1 MSQNTVQS
9 PANEAKPAKSEPAK
23 PEPTKTEPAKAEPAK
38 AEPAKTEPAKPESAK
53 TEPTKSEPAKPEP
66 PKPEPAKT
74 KPAKPEPTK
83 TKPDK
88 PPQMSLEDLISSMKG
103 LQDDIGQIAE
113 LSSEEKRVV
122 DVFFDSFLT
131 LMKPLA
137 KTMPVSPTALPDE
150 MGNVKQANIDPKG
163 NLMLIYRDG
172 QVEIMNL
179 NEKNQRDLMICVM
192 KDVMPKFKRLTS
204 AHRRKIEE
212 RMNFLSSVTKEI
224 QKISK
229 AFSAEPT

>member
-1 MSQNTVQS
+1 MSQDTVQL
-9 PANEAKPAKSEPAK
+9 PANETKPAKSEPAK
-23 PEPTKTEPAKAEPAK
+23 PEPTKTKPAEP
-38 AEPAKTEPAKPESAK
+38 EPTKPEPAKPESAK
-53 TEPTKSEPAKPEP
+53 AEPA
-66 PKPEPAKT
+66 KPEPAKT

-83 TKPDK
+83 TTPVK
-88 PPQMSLEDLISSMKG
+88 PPQMTLEELISSMKG
-103 LQDDIGQIAE
+103 LHDDIGQIAE

-137 KTMPVSPTALPDE
+137 KTMSVSPTALPDE

-163 NLMLIYRDG
+163 NLMLLYRDG
-172 QVEIMNL
+172 QVEIRNL

-229 AFSAEPT
+229 AFSTESTE